1 MKKHGIL
8 NSEISK
14 VLSDLGHTDSI
25 CIADAGLPIPDG
37 VRKIDISLKKGLPS
51 FIETLKTVLNDM
63 WVENI
68 YLAEEIKT
76 MNQEVNNEVCQ
87 LFPNIQPEYIS
98 HSDFKTL
105 TKTCKV
111 IIRTGEMTPY
121 ANVILTSNVN
131 FEN

>member
-25 CIADAGLPIPDG
+25 CIADAGLPIPEG

-51 FIETLKTVLNDM
+51 FLDTLTTILDDM
-63 WVENI
+63 WIENV

-76 MNQEVNNEVCQ
+76 MNKSIHEEISRLLPGLHQNYV
-87 LFPNIQPEYIS
+87 S
-98 HSDFKTL
+98 HSEFKAM
-105 TKTCKV
+105 TKSCKV
-111 IIRTGEMTPY
+111 IIRTGEMTPF
-121 ANVILTSNVN
+121 ANIILTSNVN